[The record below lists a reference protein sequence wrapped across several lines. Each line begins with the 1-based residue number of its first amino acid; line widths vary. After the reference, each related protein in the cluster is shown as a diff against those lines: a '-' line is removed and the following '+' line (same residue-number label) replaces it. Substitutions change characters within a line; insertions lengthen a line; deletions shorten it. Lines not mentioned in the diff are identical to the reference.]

1 MIVWKITVNF
11 RSASRSNESMSVGEE
26 CVKSMCWACLE
37 KIGYV
42 IAILKNR
49 LLLM

>member
-26 CVKSMCWACLE
+26 CVLNQC
-37 KIGYV
+37 IGH
-42 IAILKNR
+42 A
-49 LLLM
+49 